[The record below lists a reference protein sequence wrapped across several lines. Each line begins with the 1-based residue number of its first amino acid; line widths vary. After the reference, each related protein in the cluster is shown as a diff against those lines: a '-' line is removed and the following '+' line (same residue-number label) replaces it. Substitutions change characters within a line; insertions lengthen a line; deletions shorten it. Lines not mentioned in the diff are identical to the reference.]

1 MSGEVLFKNRNYR
14 EHIDLEGYRPKVL
27 LDSGAYT
34 AFKMSKAPEGPQIR
48 LTEERLQLYE
58 EIVKKQGKHVNPT
71 NLLFRLN
78 QLPGK
83 RIIMEPEQFVAL
95 TPQRL
100 RLLQRLHKEA
110 PDKSLSNIWDE
121 MANLPGGDLP
131 IGRTVSEMSTFA
143 RVYFGLYRRESE
155 RPQQVKEI
163 SVERYAD
170 FLDRYSKY
178 TEAYINLDKIVPA
191 DRESAAKISRQHY
204 LYLRQRG
211 HRPIPV
217 YHQGED
223 IKWLHQ
229 MLDDGADYIALAGA
243 STLMSPAKEAAW
255 YDMIWNSLVN
265 MGGMPYLKVHALGDT
280 KPNSLK
286 TYPWYSV
293 DSSSWAKQ
301 PGRAAL
307 LYIQHEG
314 RRAAV
319 TMRNDGL
326 HRKNYRDI
334 ATLAGE
340 EREIITKWMAKYGIN
355 FDDFLKRNIRDHLP
369 RMFLSLLYYEQLADE
384 TKDHPKKI
392 TRSGL
397 VTDGRHV
404 DKPAIEFDKVKIYLA
419 SWMSD
424 DFTTVYKA
432 TNYPYVLLTYAYL
445 GGVDNAKVRHGFEL
459 MGVPE
464 CEYPDLD

>member
-1 MSGEVLFKNRNYR
+1 
-14 EHIDLEGYRPKVL
+14 
-27 LDSGAYT
+27 
-34 AFKMSKAPEGPQIR
+34 
-48 LTEERLQLYE
+48 
-58 EIVKKQGKHVNPT
+58 
-71 NLLFRLN
+71 
-78 QLPGK
+78 
-83 RIIMEPEQFVAL
+83 
-95 TPQRL
+95 
-100 RLLQRLHKEA
+100 
-110 PDKSLSNIWDE
+110 
-121 MANLPGGDLP
+121 
-131 IGRTVSEMSTFA
+131 MSTFC
-143 RVYFGLYRRESE
+143 RVYLGLYRRESDK
-155 RPQQVKEI
+155 PKQVKEI
-163 SVERYAD
+163 SVERYAE
-170 FLDRYSKY
+170 FLERYGKY
-178 TEAYINLDKIVPA
+178 TEAYINLDKIVPS
-191 DRESAAKISRQHY
+191 DREAAAKISRQHY
-204 LYLRQRG
+204 LYLRNRG
-211 HRPIPV
+211 LRPIPV

-293 DSSSWAKQ
+293 DSSTWAKQ
-301 PGRAAL
+301 PGRGAL
-307 LYIQHEG
+307 LYIHHEG
-314 RRAAV
+314 RRAAI

-326 HRKNYRDI
+326 HRKGYRDI
-334 ATLAGE
+334 ANIEGE
-340 EREIITKWMAKYGIN
+340 EREVITKLMAKHGIN
-355 FDDFLKRNIRDHLP
+355 FEDFLKRNIRDHLP
-369 RMFLSLLYYEQLADE
+369 RMFLSLLYYYHLADE
-384 TKDHPKKI
+384 AVSYPRKI
-392 TRSGL
+392 VRSGL

-404 DKPAIEFDKVKIYLA
+404 DKPAIKVDELKIYLA

-464 CEYPDLD
+464 SEYSDLE